1 MGSQN
6 PSGGVQPPLLHSA
19 SSHFSH
25 LSGLLPESGEEEG
38 PSHCSE
44 GNGDERG
51 DRSRKDSFSGLL
63 QSALFSAE
71 SPGYMEADN
80 RPLGSEHPHPVSVL
94 QDGDQWVSS
103 QSPSKRAMAH
113 HSGFERRLLSH
124 PDSPL
129 LQALPS
135 VLPRG
140 RGLAIPSSSIW
151 VKHRT
156 TGVYNGHGTCR
167 GLRPSQWGQPP
178 RLSGRLAV
186 KPHVGR
192 VSQTANPMVI
202 GPLRT
207 PRLGD
212 KRGEVMLDSFTGGHL
227 LGNFARYQSR
237 PRLPLREEDRT
248 MALHLGGLPSRTG
261 SACPAMATT
270 FGAPSFPREASS
282 LRPVAYPTHSVPTS
296 LGMVSNQRPSP
307 DPGQSGSRD
316 PGFHSL
322 VENSFESPQRNPT
335 RVSSG
340 RSFPLHRLKC
350 CGLGCS
356 HGRED
361 RLRKVVRGHERAA
374 HQCAGT
380 ECDLAWSP
388 SLRGYSPGLQCC
400 HYVRQ
405 CLCHC
410 LSEKSG
416 GHSVSTDVPHGHRYL
431 RMGRRTVHDTDTQTS
446 PWASE
451 CVSRSSEP
459 QRSDSEH
466 RMESESSRST
476 ACIPSLGQST
486 SGSVCTQVQHQTSNL
501 HVSDSRTGGLE
512 GRQSSPIMGRSVRLR
527 VPTNG
532 SDQTDSEQVNLAQS
546 GTDSHSPLLA
556 GTGMVSGPP
565 TTVHSFPVGTSTNT
579 KVAEAI
585 ILSSLSSEGSDL
597 KPSRV
602 EVICRSNQ
610 ARGFSEQVSNR
621 IAVPQR
627 KSTLDLYE
635 QKWNTFREW
644 CELNGINPH
653 TPTVPMIADF
663 LLHLFRDKQLATIT
677 IKGYRSALSSLMASR
692 GLDIS
697 HDPDL
702 NALIRSFSIER
713 PRTVRETPRWDLSLV
728 LRFLMRHPFEPMNVC
743 SLADLTRNTAFLLT
757 LASAKRNSEVWA
769 FSADVVFGHDKQS
782 ATLRFL
788 PGFIAKTQKPDRP
801 DTALS
806 PVTIPALAPFTGP
819 DLPEK
824 ALCPIR
830 ALRYYLSRT
839 NISDPGRSKRLFV
852 SIKPGRQKD
861 IAKATISGWI
871 KGIIRS
877 AYSEAKSED
886 IPHLTSQNVQA
897 RELRAM
903 ATSLAFH
910 QHHSLK
916 QVMEAASWRVDSTFA
931 SFYLRDLTPAHLR
944 ELGPLVAGQS
954 VISDR

>member
-1 MGSQN
+1 MK
-6 PSGGVQPPLLHSA
+6 GVIEVVRTP
-19 SSHFSH
+19 
-25 LSGLLPESGEEEG
+25 
-38 PSHCSE
+38 
-44 GNGDERG
+44 
-51 DRSRKDSFSGLL
+51 
-63 QSALFSAE
+63 
-71 SPGYMEADN
+71 SPGFYSRLFLVPKARGTW
-80 RPLGSEHPHPVSVL
+80 RPIIDLSVL
-94 QDGDQWVSS
+94 NTHIQCPSFKMETNGSLLKALQKGQWLTILDLKDAYFHIPIHPSYRQYLRFCHEGVVWQFRALPFGLNTAPRVFTMVTAPVVAYAHLNGVSLHVYLDDWLLNPISEESAKQQTQWLLDLCARLGWVVNVEKSSLTPS
-103 QSPSKRAMAH
+103 QVAIYLGISLDTRVGLAYPS
-113 HSGFERRLLSH
+113 ERRIERWLSISE
-124 PDSPL
+124 DF
-129 LQALPS
+129 LP
-135 VLPRG
+135 
-140 RGLAIPSSSIW
+140 
-151 VKHRT
+151 
-156 TGVYNGHGTCR
+156 
-167 GLRPSQWGQPP
+167 
-178 RLSGRLAV
+178 
-186 KPHVGR
+186 
-192 VSQTANPMVI
+192 
-202 GPLRT
+202 
-207 PRLGD
+207 
-212 KRGEVMLDSFTGGHL
+212 
-227 LGNFARYQSR
+227 
-237 PRLPLREEDRT
+237 
-248 MALHLGGLPSRTG
+248 
-261 SACPAMATT
+261 ACPALVTT
-270 FGAPSFPREASS
+270 FGAPSFHREASS

-296 LGMVSNQRPSP
+296 LRMVSSQRSSS
-307 DPGQSGSRD
+307 DPGQPGSRD

-322 VENSFESPQRNPT
+322 VETSFESPQRNPT
-335 RVSSG
+335 RIPSG
-340 RSFPLHRLKC
+340 RSLPLHRLKC

-356 HGRED
+356 HGQKD
-361 RLRKVVRGHERAA
+361 RLREVVRGHERAA

-388 SLRGYSPGLQCC
+388 SLRGYSPRLQCC

-446 PWASE
+446 PWASQ

-459 QRSDSEH
+459 QRSDSEN

-486 SGSVCTQVQHQTSNL
+486 CGSVCTQVQHQTSNL

-527 VPTNG
+527 IPTNG

-546 GTDSHSPLLA
+546 GADPHSPPLA
-556 GTGMVSGPP
+556 ETGMVSGPP
-565 TTVHSFPVGTSTNT
+565 TTVHSFPVGTSTNS

-585 ILSSLSSEGSDL
+585 ILSSLSSEASDS

-653 TPTVPMIADF
+653 TPTVPMIAEF

-677 IKGYRSALSSLMASR
+677 VKGYRSALSSLMASR

-728 LRFLMRHPFEPMNVC
+728 LRLLMRHPFEPMNVC
-743 SLADLTRNTAFLLT
+743 SLADLTRKTAFLLT
-757 LASAKRNSEVWA
+757 LASPKRNSEVWA
-769 FSADVVFGHDKQS
+769 FSADVVFGHNKQS

-806 PVTIPALAPFTGP
+806 PVTIPALAP
-819 DLPEK
+819 
-824 ALCPIR
+824 
-830 ALRYYLSRT
+830 LS
-839 NISDPGRSKRLFV
+839 
-852 SIKPGRQKD
+852 
-861 IAKATISGWI
+861 
-871 KGIIRS
+871 
-877 AYSEAKSED
+877 
-886 IPHLTSQNVQA
+886 
-897 RELRAM
+897 
-903 ATSLAFH
+903 
-910 QHHSLK
+910 
-916 QVMEAASWRVDSTFA
+916 
-931 SFYLRDLTPAHLR
+931 
-944 ELGPLVAGQS
+944 LVAK
-954 VISDR
+954 RT